1 MAVCLLFLKAKVAA
15 CLPHG
20 AGDAAEEKNRQDLF
34 AFRREEKIFRSEVVS
49 FRCLAGSFQI
59 GGRQPDKYIRL
70 RLG

>member
-20 AGDAAEEKNRQDLF
+20 AGGYGGRKNRRELF

-49 FRCLAGSFQI
+49 FRHLAGSFQI
-59 GGRQPDKYIRL
+59 GGRRPDKYIRL